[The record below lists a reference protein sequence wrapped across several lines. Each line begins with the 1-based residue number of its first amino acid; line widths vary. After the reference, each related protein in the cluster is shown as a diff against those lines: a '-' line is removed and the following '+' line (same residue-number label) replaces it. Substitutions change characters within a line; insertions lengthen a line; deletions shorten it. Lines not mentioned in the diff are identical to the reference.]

1 MPLSG
6 KHSLVHST
14 FVLFQLLDIGFDIT
28 PPQHHRLLGEVTTVQ
43 VNQLSLRMNRE

>member
-6 KHSLVHST
+6 KHSLVHSM
-14 FVLFQLLDIGFDIT
+14 FQLLDIGFDIT

-43 VNQLSLRMNRE
+43 VNQLSLRMNRD